1 MITLRDAYEQGL
13 VSIGDYI
20 EVPVNCSV
28 REEGI
33 KKNYPEKITP
43 EGLIAGV
50 FDDPVF
56 FVGYF
61 TGKFTWVDQP
71 SEDLL

>member
-1 MITLRDAYEQGL
+1 MITLKDAYEQGL

-20 EVPVNCSV
+20 EVPVNCSR
-28 REEGI
+28 REGYI

-43 EGLIAGV
+43 EGLIVGI

-56 FVGYF
+56 FIGYF
-61 TGKFTWVDQP
+61 TDKFIWVDQP